1 MIEIFCCVFS
11 LGFFLT
17 TLGFGCF
24 KRRSDRCSDQLSN
37 DRNQKLQTRSFTPNG
52 YNLQLQTVDEKHRIT
67 MQPLRQLEDE
77 SSLSR
82 SAAATPTVL
91 SL

>member
-1 MIEIFCCVFS
+1 MIETFCFVFS
-11 LGFFLT
+11 LVFFLST
-17 TLGFGCF
+17 IGFGCF
-24 KRRSDRCSDQLSN
+24 KRRSDRWSDQLSN
-37 DRNQKLQTRSFTPNG
+37 DKNQKLQTQSSTPNR
-52 YNLQLQTVDEKHRIT
+52 YNLLSQTIDEKNRIT